1 VIGRHD
7 PAYTVV
13 FSLFKVCLLDEAERD
28 QILRISFIFKQPGEE
43 MITNPEQDRLRAAH
57 EHGQLWYRWGPYLS
71 ERQWATVRED
81 YSPDGNAWAF
91 FPHDHAR
98 SRTYRWGEDGLLG
111 ISDNQNFL
119 CFALALWNEAD
130 PILKERLFG
139 LTNAEGNHG
148 EDVKEYYFFLDNT
161 PTHSYMK
168 ALYKYPQYAFPYNE
182 LVATNGRR
190 SRLEPEYELIDT
202 GIFAE
207 DRYFDVFIEY
217 AKADP
222 TDLLIRISAINRG
235 PETAPLHLLPT
246 LWFRNTWAW
255 GYDDRRP
262 VLTAVDLNETGQ
274 AGQASSANARL
285 VRATHHD
292 LGDYWL
298 ACEGTPA
305 LLFTE
310 NETNAERL
318 WGVQNRTEFV
328 KDGINNTVV
337 SGAEGKVNPRN
348 VGTKVAAHYALV
360 IAPGETRTILL
371 RLSANAYQMPF
382 ANATELFASR
392 EQEADEFYNTLSMDK
407 TEDERAVQRQALA
420 GLLWSKQ
427 FYNFDVDKALHGDPA
442 GPPPPPERGRNR
454 SWRHLNSGEIISM
467 PDTWEYPWF
476 AAWDL
481 AFHCVPLALVDL
493 DFAKQQLLLLLR
505 EQYMHPNGAL
515 PAYEWNFSDVNP
527 PVHAAAAWYVY
538 KQEKSLVGTGDRD
551 FLEHVFHKLL
561 LNFTWW
567 VNRKDS
573 QGNNVFEGG
582 FLGLDN
588 IGVFDRNMT
597 LPEGMVLE
605 QSDGT
610 AWMGMLCLTMLAMA
624 MELAIEDRVYVEMAT
639 KFFEHFMYIA
649 EAINGSQGE
658 GKGLWNE
665 EDQFFYDNLSLP
677 DGRRFP
683 LKVRTL
689 TGCIPLLATETLEQE
704 RVEAVP
710 GLLERLTWF
719 AKNRPY
725 MPSLAATWQD
735 VRWKAGQPRPYYM
748 LALVRGPRLKSLLAR
763 MLDAQEFLSDYG
775 IRSISKY
782 YAEHPYEL
790 RTRYGDFTVAY
801 TPGESTTGAFGG
813 NSNWRGPI
821 WFPINFLLVVALRT
835 YHRFYGD
842 EYLIE
847 FPTGSGKN
855 LTLGQIADELARRL
869 TRIFLRDEQ
878 GRRPVF
884 GANAVFQHDPYW
896 RDHVPFH
903 EYFHGDTGAGIGASH
918 QTGWTAVAANL
929 LNRAGEK

>member
-1 VIGRHD
+1 
-7 PAYTVV
+7 
-13 FSLFKVCLLDEAERD
+13 
-28 QILRISFIFKQPGEE
+28 
-43 MITNPEQDRLRAAH
+43 MTNTEQDRLREAH
-57 EHGQLWYRWGPYLS
+57 EHSQPWYRWGPYLA

-81 YSPDGNAWAF
+81 YSADGNAWGF

-111 ISDNQNFL
+111 ISDDQGLL

-168 ALYKYPQYAFPYNE
+168 ALYKYPQRAFPYTD
-182 LVATNGRR
+182 LAATNRNR
-190 SRLEPEYELIDT
+190 SRYEPEYELIDT
-202 GIFAE
+202 GIFA
-207 DRYFDVFIEY
+207 DNRYFDVTIEY

-222 TDLLIRISAINRG
+222 TDLLIRISATNRG
-235 PETAPLHLLPT
+235 PEAAPLHLLPT

-255 GYDDRRP
+255 GREDYRP
-262 VLTAVDLNETGQ
+262 VLSAIDLNEQGQ
-274 AGQASSANARL
+274 AGTVPFSNIRL
-285 VRATHHD
+285 VRATHRA

-298 ACEGTPA
+298 ACEGAPA

-310 NETNAERL
+310 NETNTERL
-318 WGVQNRTEFV
+318 WGIANRTEFV
-328 KDGINNTVV
+328 KDGINDTVV
-337 SGAEGKVNPRN
+337 SGAEGRVNPQN
-348 VGTKVAAHYALV
+348 VGTKMAAHYALV
-360 IAPGETRTILL
+360 IAPGETKTILL
-371 RLSANAYQMPF
+371 RLSANARQTPF
-382 ANATELFASR
+382 ANAAGLFAMR
-392 EQEADEFYNTLSMDK
+392 QQEANEFYNTLSTAQ
-407 TEDERAVQRQALA
+407 TEDARAVQRQALA

-427 FYNFDVDKALHGDPA
+427 YYDYDVDKWLMGDPA
-442 GPPPPPERGRNR
+442 GPPPPPERQRNR
-454 SWRHLNSGEIISM
+454 PWRHLHSREIVLM

-481 AFHCVPLALVDL
+481 AFHCVPMALVDL
-493 DFAKQQLLLLLR
+493 DFAKQQLLLLLL
-505 EQYMHPNGAL
+505 EQYMHPNGEL
-515 PAYEWNFSDVNP
+515 SAYEWNFSDVNP

-538 KQEKSLVGTGDRD
+538 KREKSLTGKGDRD

-573 QGNNVFEGG
+573 KGDNVFEGG

-610 AWMGMLCLTMLAMA
+610 AWMGMYCLTMLAMA
-624 MELAIEDRVYVEMAT
+624 MELASENRVYVELAT

-649 EAINGSQGE
+649 EAINGTQGE
-658 GKGLWNE
+658 GKGLWDE
-665 EDQFFYDNLSLP
+665 EDQFFYDNLSTP

-689 TGCIPLLATETLEQE
+689 TGFIPLLATEAFKQEQ
-704 RVEAVP
+704 VEAVP
-710 GLLERLTWF
+710 EFLERLDWF
-719 AKNRPY
+719 VKNRPY
-725 MPSLAATWQD
+725 MSRLLATWQD
-735 VRWKAGQPRPYYM
+735 TRWQEGQPQHYYL
-748 LALVRGPRLKSLLAR
+748 LALVRGSRLKSLLTR
-763 MLDAQEFLSDYG
+763 MLDPQEFLSDYG

-782 YAEHPYEL
+782 YGEHPYEL
-790 RTRYGDFTVAY
+790 RTHYGDFTVAY
-801 TPGESTTGAFGG
+801 TPGESTSGAFGG

-821 WFPINFLLVVALRT
+821 WFPINLLLVDALQK
-835 YHRFYGD
+835 YHRYYGE

-855 LTLGQIADELARRL
+855 LTLGQIAEELARRL

-884 GANAVFQHDPYW
+884 GANAVFQSDPHW
-896 RDHVPFH
+896 RDAIPFY
-903 EYFHGDTGAGIGASH
+903 EYFHGDTGAGVGASH
-918 QTGWTAVAANL
+918 QTGWTAVVANL
-929 LNRAGEK
+929 LNDAPGGK